1 MRITPS
7 QPRPAWLQS
16 AVTLLALALLV
27 GIYVAVMHG
36 LVDFSKVDGK
46 HEASERDLVYV
57 YIHVGL
63 FLAAGVIGFVAGKW
77 FSGLGFA
84 FAVLFLVITMLL
96 TTAIQLSSYEMACR
110 GHNDLVR
117 HWQC

>member
-7 QPRPAWLQS
+7 HPRPALLQ
-16 AVTLLALALLV
+16 AALTLLALVLLL

-46 HEASERDLVYV
+46 QEASERDLVYV
-57 YIHVGL
+57 YIHLGL
-63 FLAAGVIGFVAGKW
+63 FVAAGVIGFFAGKW

-84 FAVLFLVITMLL
+84 FAVLFLVVTMLL
-96 TTAIQLSSYEMACR
+96 TTAVQLSSYEMACN